1 MIIKLWITQLCREL
15 VSRCPFLDPLGQAQ
29 TRADEVCQQARPGQH
44 KLGGHH
50 LVWPPRFRCSM
61 ESMEVIWMM
70 FEWCWMYILII
81 LAGDQIIKCIRCHQ
95 ALDRR
100 SSGCGSAC
108 VAVTAW
114 GLFLC
119 QDSQPCFGPSICGQ
133 SGPSSSSWERWMRLR
148 WNAQNNP
155 WSIKKME
162 GNCCNRTFWAT
173 SMTLVFTWG
182 GSKSARALRSRN
194 RFKTGGIA
202 CKRPFWSPHHFQPKT
217 QKKRNSKTQKKQNWT
232 HWPLRISRP
241 GAIFQPFSAEGH
253 IDKYGGSLELDSN
266 GNASVE
272 ASSTQW
278 QLQQPP
284 LTLTNREI
292 IGLERF
298 ADGTVDV
305 YQATDACQSNH
316 EAWTVISCHPLPW
329 GCIQKCVCM
338 CVFSPLKIGKGTKFP
353 LSQRPLP
360 AMRSSFLANY
370 LDS

>member
-61 ESMEVIWMM
+61 ESNS
-70 FEWCWMYILII
+70 WMYILII

-114 GLFLC
+114 GLFPC

-202 CKRPFWSPHHFQPKT
+202 CKRPFWSPHQFQP
-217 QKKRNSKTQKKQNWT
+217 KTQKKQNWT

-241 GAIFQPFSAEGH
+241 GAIFQPLAAFQPKATLTSMAPAWAWSWTATAMQVLRH
-253 IDKYGGSLELDSN
+253 HPHN
-266 GNASVE
+266 GNFNNLHSL
-272 ASSTQW
+272 W
-278 QLQQPP
+278 QVVTLLDLKDLQMAQLMYTKPQM
-284 LTLTNREI
+284 LVKVTT
-292 IGLERF
+292 
-298 ADGTVDV
+298 
-305 YQATDACQSNH
+305 NH
-316 EAWTVISCHPLPW
+316 ELSSHLMSSSPLGVYP
-329 GCIQKCVCM
+329 KVCVYV